1 MMKKMGTKL
10 ISITLLFSILAY
22 SAAPVLA
29 YTKEESVYSKLD
41 NNGIAYQTIVSNH
54 LKNTEKSELLKDI
67 SDLMNI
73 ENVSGNQEYEE
84 DNGRLIWKAEG
95 EDIYYQGNS
104 KKELPIECKI
114 SYKLDGQEISKED
127 IIGKSGLVNVNFE
140 FINKEQRKA
149 TINGKEE
156 TMYVPFIVGM
166 GTVIDNENNKNIE
179 ISNGKVIDNGN
190 KTFVFGVAL
199 PGMQESLG
207 IDKNTIDI
215 PNSIEI
221 SMEAKDFEMN
231 EIYCFA
237 TPKLIDEDDL
247 ELFNKID
254 KIYDMATELKDGS
267 SKLVEGSQQLSE
279 GTGKLNAGTHEL
291 SKELNTQIAKYENA
305 RKELANKEELE
316 EKIVNIINNEMKII
330 MPELQ
335 TLAEEEAKNVVK
347 ENLKGENGLEEKT
360 AKTALDYTKIAINTK
375 LNELEKS
382 NTEIKIPDELLN
394 QIQNDVMIAVKNVE
408 NKQDVQDLENTIK
421 NLVIED
427 ITNIVKG
434 KTNEVITENVET
446 MKTNITDPTDLMSEN
461 EKAALNQSKNQI
473 AQAMVPGIKLQYPNL
488 TDEQAYAQALSSVNQ
503 LVTSVSKG
511 TMDKTLDQVKNQ
523 APTMVENTV
532 NEIATNLSTNEALEQ
547 AISNYVSKI
556 TTEIKATVGEETLNA
571 IKNNIKNEIIQ
582 ELQNTFENDL
592 TLQEQISSM
601 VKEEINPTIDVVA
614 EQTAIKL
621 AEDFTEELANQI
633 ASNLI
638 KKQLSGELSGTE
650 LDKELS
656 KYEDIINS
664 KLGEVDGQIEN
675 LKDALNQLTTG
686 TDTLENGANELQNGM
701 RKFDEEGIQK
711 IYSIVNNNV
720 RDLQFRVE
728 KLREL
733 SNEYNTFT
741 NIDENAKGNVK
752 FIMMIDS
759 LKKEEEKKEKAILP
773 AEIKEEEEQLYIHD
787 KNVGE

>member
-1 MMKKMGTKL
+1 MKKMVTKL
-10 ISITLLFSILAY
+10 ISSTLLFSMLAY

-29 YTKEESVYSKLD
+29 YTKDESVYSKLD

-127 IIGKSGLVNVNFE
+127 IIGKSGFAKVIFE
-140 FINKEQRKA
+140 FTNKEQRKA

-156 TMYVPFIVGM
+156 TMYVPFIVGI
-166 GTVIDNENNKNIE
+166 GTVIDNEKNKNIE
-179 ISNGKVIDNGN
+179 ISSGKVIDNGN
-190 KTFVFGVAL
+190 KSFAFGVAL

-207 IDKNTIDI
+207 VDKNTIDI

-267 SKLVEGSQQLSE
+267 SKLVEGSQQLSK
-279 GTGKLNAGTHEL
+279 GAGKLNAGTHEL

-305 RKELANKEELE
+305 RKKLANKKELE
-316 EKIVNIINNEMKII
+316 EKIVNIINNEMKRI

-394 QIQNDVMIAVKNVE
+394 QIQKDVMIAVKNVE
-408 NKQDVQDLENTIK
+408 NKQDVQALENTIK
-421 NLVIED
+421 NLVIKD

-446 MKTNITDPTDLMSEN
+446 MKTNITDPTALMSES

-473 AQAMVPGIKLQYPNL
+473 AQAMVPGIKIQYPNL

-582 ELQNTFENDL
+582 ELQNTFKNDL

-664 KLGEVDGQIEN
+664 KLGEVDGQIEK
-675 LKDALNQLTTG
+675 LEDALNQLTAG

-720 RDLQFRVE
+720 RDLQFRVK

-759 LKKEEEKKEKAILP
+759 LKKEEEKKEQAILP
-773 AEIKEEEEQLYIHD
+773 AEIKEEEE
-787 KNVGE
+787 

>member
-10 ISITLLFSILAY
+10 ISSILLFSMLAY
-22 SAAPVLA
+22 SAAPVWA

-127 IIGKSGLVNVNFE
+127 IIGKSGFAKVIIE
-140 FINKEQRKA
+140 FTNKEQRKA

-156 TMYVPFIVGM
+156 TMYVPFIVGI

-179 ISNGKVIDNGN
+179 ISSGKVIDNGN
-190 KTFVFGVAL
+190 KTFAFGVAL

-279 GTGKLNAGTHEL
+279 GAGKLNAGTHEL

-305 RKELANKEELE
+305 RKKLANKEELE
-316 EKIVNIINNEMKII
+316 EKIVSIINSEMKKL

-394 QIQNDVMIAVKNVE
+394 QIQKDVMIAVKNVE
-408 NKQDVQDLENTIK
+408 NKQDVQALENTIK
-421 NLVIED
+421 NLVIKD

-446 MKTNITDPTDLMSEN
+446 MKTNITDPTALMSES

-473 AQAMVPGIKLQYPNL
+473 AQAMVPGIKMQYPNL
-488 TDEQAYAQALSSVNQ
+488 TDEKAYEEALKSVNQ

-523 APTMVENTV
+523 APTMAENTV

-556 TTEIKATVGEETLNA
+556 TTEIKAKVGEETLNA

-582 ELQNTFENDL
+582 ELQNTLKNDL

-638 KKQLSGELSGTE
+638 KKQLSGELNGTE

-664 KLGEVDGQIEN
+664 KLGEVDGQIEK
-675 LKDALNQLTTG
+675 LKEALNQLTAG

-711 IYSIVNNNV
+711 IYNIVNNNV
-720 RDLQFRVE
+720 RDLQFRVK

-759 LKKEEEKKEKAILP
+759 LKKEEEKKEQAILP
-773 AEIKEEEEQLYIHD
+773 AEIKEEEE
-787 KNVGE
+787 

>member
-10 ISITLLFSILAY
+10 ISSTLLFSMLAY

-54 LKNTEKSELLKDI
+54 LKNTEKSKLLKDI

-127 IIGKSGLVNVNFE
+127 IIGKSGFAKVIFE
-140 FINKEQRKA
+140 FTNKEQRKA

-156 TMYVPFIVGM
+156 TMYVPFIVGI

-179 ISNGKVIDNGN
+179 ISSGKVIDNGN

-279 GTGKLNAGTHEL
+279 GAGKLNAGTHEL

-305 RKELANKEELE
+305 RKKLANKKELE

-360 AKTALDYTKIAINTK
+360 AKTALNYTKIAINTK

-394 QIQNDVMIAVKNVE
+394 QIQKDVMIAVKNVE
-408 NKQDVQDLENTIK
+408 NKQDVQALENTIK
-421 NLVIED
+421 NLVIKD

-446 MKTNITDPTDLMSEN
+446 MKTNITDPTALMSES
-461 EKAALNQSKNQI
+461 EKAALSQSKNQI
-473 AQAMVPGIKLQYPNL
+473 AQAMVPGIKIQYPNL

-523 APTMVENTV
+523 APIMVENTV

-582 ELQNTFENDL
+582 ELQNTFKNDL

-664 KLGEVDGQIEN
+664 KLGEVDGQIEK
-675 LKDALNQLTTG
+675 LKDALNQLTAG

-720 RDLQFRVE
+720 RDLQSRVK

-759 LKKEEEKKEKAILP
+759 LKKEEEKKEQAILP
-773 AEIKEEEEQLYIHD
+773 AEIKEEEE
-787 KNVGE
+787 

>member
-1 MMKKMGTKL
+1 MMKKIGTKL
-10 ISITLLFSILAY
+10 ISSTLLFSMLAY
-22 SAAPVLA
+22 SATPVMA
-29 YTKEESVYSKLD
+29 YTKDESVYSKLD

-54 LKNTEKSELLKDI
+54 LKNTEKSELIKDI

-127 IIGKSGLVNVNFE
+127 IIGKSGFAKVIFE
-140 FINKEQRKA
+140 FTNKEQRKA

-156 TMYVPFIVGM
+156 TMYVPFIVGI

-179 ISNGKVIDNGN
+179 ISSGKVIDNGN

-279 GTGKLNAGTHEL
+279 GAGKLNAGTHEL

-305 RKELANKEELE
+305 RKKLANKKELE
-316 EKIVNIINNEMKII
+316 EKIVNIINNEMKRI

-394 QIQNDVMIAVKNVE
+394 QIQKDVMIAVKNVE
-408 NKQDVQDLENTIK
+408 NKQDVQALENTIK
-421 NLVIED
+421 NLVIKD

-446 MKTNITDPTDLMSEN
+446 MKTNITDPTALMSES

-473 AQAMVPGIKLQYPNL
+473 AQAMVPGIKIQYPNL

-582 ELQNTFENDL
+582 ELQNTFKNDL

-601 VKEEINPTIDVVA
+601 VKEKINPTIDVVA

-664 KLGEVDGQIEN
+664 KLGEVDGQIEK
-675 LKDALNQLTTG
+675 LKDALNQLTAG

-720 RDLQFRVE
+720 RDLQFRVK

-759 LKKEEEKKEKAILP
+759 LKKEEEKKEQAILP
-773 AEIKEEEEQLYIHD
+773 AKIKEEEE
-787 KNVGE
+787 

>member
-1 MMKKMGTKL
+1 MKKIGTKL
-10 ISITLLFSILAY
+10 ISSTLLFSMLAY
-22 SAAPVLA
+22 SSAPVLA

-41 NNGIAYQTIVSNH
+41 SNGMVYQTTVSNH

-73 ENVSGNQEYEE
+73 ENVSGDQEFSEE
-84 DNGRLIWKAEG
+84 NGKLIWKAEG

-127 IIGKSGLVNVNFE
+127 IIGKSGFAKVIFE
-140 FINKEQRKA
+140 FTNKEQRKA

-156 TMYVPFIVGM
+156 TMYVPFIVGL

-179 ISNGKVIDNGN
+179 ISGGKVIDNGN

-279 GTGKLNAGTHEL
+279 GAGKLNAGTHEL

-305 RKELANKEELE
+305 RKKLANKKELE
-316 EKIVNIINNEMKII
+316 EKIVNIINNEMKRI

-394 QIQNDVMIAVKNVE
+394 QIQKDVMIAVKNVE
-408 NKQDVQDLENTIK
+408 NKQDVQALENTIK
-421 NLVIED
+421 NLVIKD

-446 MKTNITDPTDLMSEN
+446 MKTNITDPTALMSES
-461 EKAALNQSKNQI
+461 EKAALNQSKKQI
-473 AQAMVPGIKLQYPNL
+473 AQAMVPGIKIQYPNL

-523 APTMVENTV
+523 APTMAENTV

-582 ELQNTFENDL
+582 ELQNTFKNDL
-592 TLQEQISSM
+592 TIQEQISSM
-601 VKEEINPTIDVVA
+601 VKEKINPTIDVVA

-664 KLGEVDGQIEN
+664 KLGEVDGQTEK
-675 LKDALNQLTTG
+675 LKDALNQLTSG

-711 IYSIVNNNV
+711 IYNIVNNNV
-720 RDLQFRVE
+720 RDLQFRVK

-759 LKKEEEKKEKAILP
+759 LKKEEEKKEQAILP
-773 AEIKEEEEQLYIHD
+773 AEIKEEEE
-787 KNVGE
+787 

>member
-1 MMKKMGTKL
+1 MKKIGTKL
-10 ISITLLFSILAY
+10 ISSTLLFSMLAY
-22 SAAPVLA
+22 FATPVMA

-127 IIGKSGLVNVNFE
+127 IIGKSGFAKVIFE
-140 FINKEQRKA
+140 FTNKEQRKV

-156 TMYVPFIVGM
+156 TMYVPFIVGV
-166 GTVIDNENNKNIE
+166 GTVIDNENNKNIA
-179 ISNGKVIDNGN
+179 ISSGKVIDNGN

-279 GTGKLNAGTHEL
+279 GAGKLNAGTHEL

-305 RKELANKEELE
+305 RKKLANKKELE
-316 EKIVNIINNEMKII
+316 EKIVNIINNEMKRI

-375 LNELEKS
+375 LNELEKN

-394 QIQNDVMIAVKNVE
+394 QIQKDVMIAVKNVE
-408 NKQDVQDLENTIK
+408 NKQDVQALENTIK
-421 NLVIED
+421 NLVIKD

-446 MKTNITDPTDLMSEN
+446 MKTNITDPTALMSES

-473 AQAMVPGIKLQYPNL
+473 AQAMVPGIKIQYPNL
-488 TDEQAYAQALSSVNQ
+488 TDEQAYEQALSSVNQ

-571 IKNNIKNEIIQ
+571 IKNNIKKEIIQ
-582 ELQNTFENDL
+582 ELQNTFKNDL

-601 VKEEINPTIDVVA
+601 VKEEIDPTIDVVA

-664 KLGEVDGQIEN
+664 KLGEVDGQIEK
-675 LKDALNQLTTG
+675 LKGALNQLTAG
-686 TDTLENGANELQNGM
+686 TDTLENGTNELQNGM

-720 RDLQFRVE
+720 RDLQFRVK

-759 LKKEEEKKEKAILP
+759 LKKEEEKKEQAILP
-773 AEIKEEEEQLYIHD
+773 AEIKEEEE
-787 KNVGE
+787 

>member
-10 ISITLLFSILAY
+10 ISSTLLFSILAY

-127 IIGKSGLVNVNFE
+127 IIGKSGFAKVIFE
-140 FINKEQRKA
+140 FTNKEQRKA

-156 TMYVPFIVGM
+156 TMYVPFIVGI

-179 ISNGKVIDNGN
+179 ISSGKVIDNGN

-279 GTGKLNAGTHEL
+279 GAGKLNAGTHEL

-305 RKELANKEELE
+305 RKKLANKKELE
-316 EKIVNIINNEMKII
+316 EKIVNIINNEMKRI

-394 QIQNDVMIAVKNVE
+394 QIQKDVMIAVKNVE
-408 NKQDVQDLENTIK
+408 NKQDVQALENTIK
-421 NLVIED
+421 NLVIKD

-446 MKTNITDPTDLMSEN
+446 MKTNITDPTALMSES

-473 AQAMVPGIKLQYPNL
+473 AQAMVPGIKIQYPNL

-582 ELQNTFENDL
+582 ELQNTFKNDL

-664 KLGEVDGQIEN
+664 KLGEVDGQIEK
-675 LKDALNQLTTG
+675 LKEALNQLTAG

-720 RDLQFRVE
+720 RDLQFRVK

-759 LKKEEEKKEKAILP
+759 LKKEEEKKEQAILP
-773 AEIKEEEEQLYIHD
+773 AEIKEEEE
-787 KNVGE
+787 

>member
-10 ISITLLFSILAY
+10 ISSTLLFSILAY

-54 LKNTEKSELLKDI
+54 LKNTEKSELIKDI

-127 IIGKSGLVNVNFE
+127 IIGKSGSAKVIFE
-140 FINKEQRKA
+140 FTNKEQRKA

-156 TMYVPFIVGM
+156 TMYVPFIVGI

-179 ISNGKVIDNGN
+179 ISSGKVIDNGN

-279 GTGKLNAGTHEL
+279 GAGKLNAGTHEL

-305 RKELANKEELE
+305 RKKLANKEELE
-316 EKIVNIINNEMKII
+316 EKIVNIINNEMKRI

-394 QIQNDVMIAVKNVE
+394 QIQKDVMIAVKNVE
-408 NKQDVQDLENTIK
+408 NKQDVQALENTIK
-421 NLVIED
+421 DLVIKD

-446 MKTNITDPTDLMSEN
+446 MKTNITDPTALMSES
-461 EKAALNQSKNQI
+461 EKEALNQSKNQI
-473 AQAMVPGIKLQYPNL
+473 AQAMVPGIKMQNPNL
-488 TDEQAYAQALSSVNQ
+488 TDKQAYAEALSSVNQ

-523 APTMVENTV
+523 APTMAENTV

-582 ELQNTFENDL
+582 ELQNTFKNDL

-601 VKEEINPTIDVVA
+601 VKEEINSTIDVVA

-664 KLGEVDGQIEN
+664 KLGEVDGQTEK
-675 LKDALNQLTTG
+675 LKDALNQLTAG

-720 RDLQFRVE
+720 RDLQLRVK

-759 LKKEEEKKEKAILP
+759 LKKEEEKKEQAILP
-773 AEIKEEEEQLYIHD
+773 AEIKEEEE
-787 KNVGE
+787 

>member
-10 ISITLLFSILAY
+10 ISSTLLFSMLAY

-127 IIGKSGLVNVNFE
+127 IIGKSGFAKVIFE
-140 FINKEQRKA
+140 FTNKEQRKA

-156 TMYVPFIVGM
+156 TMYVPFIVGI

-179 ISNGKVIDNGN
+179 ISSGKVIDNGN

-279 GTGKLNAGTHEL
+279 GAGKLNAGTHEL

-305 RKELANKEELE
+305 RKKLANKKELE
-316 EKIVNIINNEMKII
+316 EKIVNIINNEIKRI

-360 AKTALDYTKIAINTK
+360 AKTALNYTKIAINTK

-394 QIQNDVMIAVKNVE
+394 QIQKDVMIAVKNVE
-408 NKQDVQDLENTIK
+408 NKQDVQALENTIK
-421 NLVIED
+421 NLVIKD

-446 MKTNITDPTDLMSEN
+446 MKTNITDPTALMSES
-461 EKAALNQSKNQI
+461 EKTALNQSKNQI
-473 AQAMVPGIKLQYPNL
+473 AQAMVPGIKIQYPNL

-582 ELQNTFENDL
+582 ELQNTLKNDL

-664 KLGEVDGQIEN
+664 KLGEVDGQIEK
-675 LKDALNQLTTG
+675 LKDALNQLTAG

-720 RDLQFRVE
+720 RDLQFRVK

-773 AEIKEEEEQLYIHD
+773 AEIKEEEE
-787 KNVGE
+787 

>member
-1 MMKKMGTKL
+1 MKKMGTKL
-10 ISITLLFSILAY
+10 ISSTLLFSMLAY

-73 ENVSGNQEYEE
+73 ENVSGNQEFEE
-84 DNGRLIWKAEG
+84 DNGNLIWKAEG

-127 IIGKSGLVNVNFE
+127 IIGKSGFVKAIFE
-140 FINKEQRKA
+140 FTNKEQRKA

-156 TMYVPFIVGM
+156 TMYVPFIVGI

-179 ISNGKVIDNGN
+179 ISSGKVIDNGN

-199 PGMQESLG
+199 PGMQESLE

-279 GTGKLNAGTHEL
+279 GAGKLNAGTHEL

-305 RKELANKEELE
+305 RKKLANRKELE
-316 EKIVNIINNEMKII
+316 EKIVNIINNEMKRI

-394 QIQNDVMIAVKNVE
+394 QIQKDVMIAVKNVE
-408 NKQDVQDLENTIK
+408 NKQDVQALENTIK

-434 KTNEVITENVET
+434 KTNEVITENVKT
-446 MKTNITDPTDLMSEN
+446 MKTNITDPTALMSES

-473 AQAMVPGIKLQYPNL
+473 AQAMVPGIKIQYPNL

-582 ELQNTFENDL
+582 ELQNTFKNDL

-664 KLGEVDGQIEN
+664 KLGEVDGQIEK
-675 LKDALNQLTTG
+675 LKDALNQLTAG

-720 RDLQFRVE
+720 RDLQFRVK

-759 LKKEEEKKEKAILP
+759 LKKEEEKKEQAILP
-773 AEIKEEEEQLYIHD
+773 AEIKEEEE
-787 KNVGE
+787 

>member
-1 MMKKMGTKL
+1 MKKMVTKL
-10 ISITLLFSILAY
+10 ISSTLLFSMLAY

-29 YTKEESVYSKLD
+29 YTKDESVYSKLD

-127 IIGKSGLVNVNFE
+127 IIGKSGSAKVIFE
-140 FINKEQRKA
+140 FTNKEQRKA

-156 TMYVPFIVGM
+156 TMYVPFIVGI
-166 GTVIDNENNKNIE
+166 GTVIDNENNKNID
-179 ISNGKVIDNGN
+179 ISSGKVIDNGN

-207 IDKNTIDI
+207 VDKNTIDI

-267 SKLVEGSQQLSE
+267 SKLVEGSQQLSK
-279 GTGKLNAGTHEL
+279 GAGKLNAGTHEL

-305 RKELANKEELE
+305 RKKLANKKEIE
-316 EKIVNIINNEMKII
+316 EKIVNIINNEMKRI

-394 QIQNDVMIAVKNVE
+394 QIQKDVMIAVKNVE
-408 NKQDVQDLENTIK
+408 NKQDVQALENTIK
-421 NLVIED
+421 NLVIKD

-446 MKTNITDPTDLMSEN
+446 MKTNITDPTALMSES

-473 AQAMVPGIKLQYPNL
+473 AQAMVPGIKIQYPNL

-582 ELQNTFENDL
+582 ELQNTFKNDL

-621 AEDFTEELANQI
+621 AEDFTEDLANQI

-664 KLGEVDGQIEN
+664 KLGEVDGQIEK
-675 LKDALNQLTTG
+675 LKEALNQLTAG

-720 RDLQFRVE
+720 RDLQFRVK

-759 LKKEEEKKEKAILP
+759 LKKEEEKKEQAILP
-773 AEIKEEEEQLYIHD
+773 AEIKEEEE
-787 KNVGE
+787 

>member
-1 MMKKMGTKL
+1 MKKMVTKL
-10 ISITLLFSILAY
+10 ISSTLLFSMLAY

-29 YTKEESVYSKLD
+29 YTKDESVYSKLD

-127 IIGKSGLVNVNFE
+127 IIGKSGFAKVIFE
-140 FINKEQRKA
+140 FTNKEQRKA

-179 ISNGKVIDNGN
+179 ISSGKVIDNGN

-279 GTGKLNAGTHEL
+279 GAGKLNAGTHEL

-305 RKELANKEELE
+305 RKKLANKKELE
-316 EKIVNIINNEMKII
+316 EKIVNIINNEMKRI

-382 NTEIKIPDELLN
+382 NTEIKIPNELLN
-394 QIQNDVMIAVKNVE
+394 QIQKDVMIAVKNVE
-408 NKQDVQDLENTIK
+408 NKQDVQALENTIK
-421 NLVIED
+421 NLVIKD

-446 MKTNITDPTDLMSEN
+446 MKTNITDPTALMSES
-461 EKAALNQSKNQI
+461 EKAVLNQSKNQI
-473 AQAMVPGIKLQYPNL
+473 AQAMVPGIKIQYPNL

-532 NEIATNLSTNEALEQ
+532 NEITTNLGTNEALEQ
-547 AISNYVSKI
+547 AISNDVSKI
-556 TTEIKATVGEETLNA
+556 TIEIKATVGEETLNA

-582 ELQNTFENDL
+582 ELQNTFKNDL

-664 KLGEVDGQIEN
+664 KLGEVDGQIEK
-675 LKDALNQLTTG
+675 LKDALNQLTAG

-720 RDLQFRVE
+720 RDLQFRVK

-741 NIDENAKGNVK
+741 NIGENAKGNVK

-759 LKKEEEKKEKAILP
+759 LKKEEEKKEQAILP
-773 AEIKEEEEQLYIHD
+773 AEIKEEEE
-787 KNVGE
+787 

>member
-10 ISITLLFSILAY
+10 MSITLLFSMLAY

-73 ENVSGNQEYEE
+73 ENVSGNQEFEE

-127 IIGKSGLVNVNFE
+127 IIGKSGFAKVIFE
-140 FINKEQRKA
+140 FTNKEQRKA

-156 TMYVPFIVGM
+156 TMYVPFIVGI

-179 ISNGKVIDNGN
+179 ISSGKVIDNGN

-279 GTGKLNAGTHEL
+279 GAGKLNAGTHEL

-305 RKELANKEELE
+305 RKKLANKKELE
-316 EKIVNIINNEMKII
+316 EKIVNIINNEIKRI

-394 QIQNDVMIAVKNVE
+394 QIQKDVMIAVKNVE
-408 NKQDVQDLENTIK
+408 NKQDVQALENTIK
-421 NLVIED
+421 NLVIKD

-446 MKTNITDPTDLMSEN
+446 MKTNITDPTALMSES

-473 AQAMVPGIKLQYPNL
+473 AQAMVPGIKIQYPNL

-523 APTMVENTV
+523 APTMAENTV

-571 IKNNIKNEIIQ
+571 IKNNIENEIIQ
-582 ELQNTFENDL
+582 ELQNTFKNDL

-601 VKEEINPTIDVVA
+601 VKEEINSTIDVVA

-664 KLGEVDGQIEN
+664 KLGEADGQIEK
-675 LKDALNQLTTG
+675 LKEALNQLTAG

-720 RDLQFRVE
+720 RDLQFRVK

-759 LKKEEEKKEKAILP
+759 LKKEEEKKEQAILP
-773 AEIKEEEEQLYIHD
+773 AEIKEEEE
-787 KNVGE
+787 

>member
-10 ISITLLFSILAY
+10 ISSTLLFSMLAY
-22 SAAPVLA
+22 SASPVMA

-127 IIGKSGLVNVNFE
+127 IIGKSGFAKVIFE
-140 FINKEQRKA
+140 FTNKEQRKA

-156 TMYVPFIVGM
+156 TMYVPFIVGI

-190 KTFVFGVAL
+190 KTIILGIAL

-279 GTGKLNAGTHEL
+279 GAGKLNAGTHEL

-305 RKELANKEELE
+305 RKKLANKKEIE
-316 EKIVNIINNEMKII
+316 EKIVNIINNEMKRI

-394 QIQNDVMIAVKNVE
+394 QIQKDVMIAVKNVE
-408 NKQDVQDLENTIK
+408 NKQDVQALENTIK
-421 NLVIED
+421 NLVIKD

-446 MKTNITDPTDLMSEN
+446 MKTNITDPTALMSES

-473 AQAMVPGIKLQYPNL
+473 AQAMVPGIKIQYPNL

-582 ELQNTFENDL
+582 ELQNTFKNDS

-621 AEDFTEELANQI
+621 AEDFTEDLANQI

-664 KLGEVDGQIEN
+664 KLGEVDGQIEK
-675 LKDALNQLTTG
+675 LKDALNQLTAG

-720 RDLQFRVE
+720 RDLQFRVK

-759 LKKEEEKKEKAILP
+759 LKKEEEKKEQAILP
-773 AEIKEEEEQLYIHD
+773 AEIKEEEE
-787 KNVGE
+787 

>member
-10 ISITLLFSILAY
+10 ISSTLLFSMLAY
-22 SAAPVLA
+22 SAAPVMA

-127 IIGKSGLVNVNFE
+127 IIGKSGFVKAIFE
-140 FINKEQRKA
+140 FTNKEQRKA

-156 TMYVPFIVGM
+156 TMYVPFIVGI

-179 ISNGKVIDNGN
+179 ISSGKVIDNGN

-279 GTGKLNAGTHEL
+279 GAGKLNAGTHEL

-305 RKELANKEELE
+305 RKKLANKKELE
-316 EKIVNIINNEMKII
+316 EKIVNIINNEMKRI

-394 QIQNDVMIAVKNVE
+394 QIQKDVMIAVKNVE
-408 NKQDVQDLENTIK
+408 NKQDVQALENTIK

-434 KTNEVITENVET
+434 KTNEVITENVKT
-446 MKTNITDPTDLMSEN
+446 MKTNITDPTALMSES

-473 AQAMVPGIKLQYPNL
+473 AQAMVPGIKIQYPNL

-556 TTEIKATVGEETLNA
+556 TTEIKETVGEETLNA

-582 ELQNTFENDL
+582 ELQNTLKNDL

-638 KKQLSGELSGTE
+638 KKQLSGELSETE

-664 KLGEVDGQIEN
+664 KLGEVDGQIEK
-675 LKDALNQLTTG
+675 LKEALNQLTAG

-720 RDLQFRVE
+720 RDLQFRVK

-759 LKKEEEKKEKAILP
+759 LKKEEEKKEQAILP
-773 AEIKEEEEQLYIHD
+773 AEIKEEEE
-787 KNVGE
+787 

>member
-1 MMKKMGTKL
+1 MKKMITKL
-10 ISITLLFSILAY
+10 ISSTLLFSMLAY
-22 SAAPVLA
+22 SAVPVLA
-29 YTKEESVYSKLD
+29 YTKDESVYSKLD

-127 IIGKSGLVNVNFE
+127 IIGKSGFAKVIFE
-140 FINKEQRKA
+140 FTNKEQRKA

-156 TMYVPFIVGM
+156 TMYVPFIVGI

-179 ISNGKVIDNGN
+179 ISSGKVIDNGN

-254 KIYDMATELKDGS
+254 KIYDMVTELKDGS

-279 GTGKLNAGTHEL
+279 GAGKLNAGTHEL
-291 SKELNTQIAKYENA
+291 SKELNTQVDNYENA
-305 RKELANKEELE
+305 RKKLANKKELE
-316 EKIVNIINNEMKII
+316 EKIVNIINNEMKRI

-394 QIQNDVMIAVKNVE
+394 QIQKDVMIAVKNVE
-408 NKQDVQDLENTIK
+408 NKQDVQALENTIK
-421 NLVIED
+421 NLVIKD

-446 MKTNITDPTDLMSEN
+446 MKTNITDPTALMSES

-473 AQAMVPGIKLQYPNL
+473 AQAMVPGIKIQYPNL

-547 AISNYVSKI
+547 AISSYVSKI

-582 ELQNTFENDL
+582 ELQNTFKNDL

-614 EQTAIKL
+614 EQTATKL

-711 IYSIVNNNV
+711 IYNIVNNNV
-720 RDLQFRVE
+720 RDLQFRVK

-759 LKKEEEKKEKAILP
+759 QKKEEKKKEQAILP
-773 AEIKEEEEQLYIHD
+773 AEIKEEEE
-787 KNVGE
+787 

>member
-1 MMKKMGTKL
+1 MMKKMGTIL
-10 ISITLLFSILAY
+10 ISSTLLFSMLAY
-22 SAAPVLA
+22 SSAPVLA

-127 IIGKSGLVNVNFE
+127 IIGKSGFAKVIFE
-140 FINKEQRKA
+140 FTNKEQRKA

-179 ISNGKVIDNGN
+179 ISSGKVIDNGN

-279 GTGKLNAGTHEL
+279 GAGKLNAGTHEL

-305 RKELANKEELE
+305 RNKLANKKELE
-316 EKIVNIINNEMKII
+316 EKIVNIINNEMKRI

-382 NTEIKIPDELLN
+382 NTEIKIPEELLN
-394 QIQNDVMIAVKNVE
+394 QIQKDVMIAVKNVE
-408 NKQDVQDLENTIK
+408 NKQDVQALENTIK
-421 NLVIED
+421 YLVIKD

-446 MKTNITDPTDLMSEN
+446 MKTNITDPTALMSES

-473 AQAMVPGIKLQYPNL
+473 AQAMVPGIKIQYPNL
-488 TDEQAYAQALSSVNQ
+488 TDKQAYEQALSSVNQ

-523 APTMVENTV
+523 APTMAENTV

-582 ELQNTFENDL
+582 ELQNTFKNDL
-592 TLQEQISSM
+592 TLQEQVSSM
-601 VKEEINPTIDVVA
+601 VKEEINPTIDDVA

-664 KLGEVDGQIEN
+664 KLGEVDGQTEK
-675 LKDALNQLTTG
+675 LKDALNQLTAG
-686 TDTLENGANELQNGM
+686 SDTLENGANELQNGM

-720 RDLQFRVE
+720 RDLQSRVE

-759 LKKEEEKKEKAILP
+759 LKKEEKKKEQAILP
-773 AEIKEEEEQLYIHD
+773 AEIKEEEKLIYT
-787 KNVGE
+787 

>member
-10 ISITLLFSILAY
+10 ISSILLFSMLAY

-127 IIGKSGLVNVNFE
+127 IIGKSGFAKVIFE
-140 FINKEQRKA
+140 FTNKEQRKT

-156 TMYVPFIVGM
+156 TMYVPFIVGI

-179 ISNGKVIDNGN
+179 ISSGKVIDNGN
-190 KTFVFGVAL
+190 KTFAFGVAL

-237 TPKLIDEDDL
+237 TPKLIGEDDL

-279 GTGKLNAGTHEL
+279 GAGKLNAGTHEL

-305 RKELANKEELE
+305 RKKLANKKELE
-316 EKIVNIINNEMKII
+316 EKIVNIINNEMKRI

-394 QIQNDVMIAVKNVE
+394 QIQKDVMIAVKNVE
-408 NKQDVQDLENTIK
+408 SKQDVQALENTIK
-421 NLVIED
+421 NLVIKD

-446 MKTNITDPTDLMSEN
+446 MKTNITDPTALMSES

-473 AQAMVPGIKLQYPNL
+473 AQAMVPGIKIQYPNL

-523 APTMVENTV
+523 APTMAENTV

-582 ELQNTFENDL
+582 ELQNTLKNDL

-621 AEDFTEELANQI
+621 AEDFTEDLANQI

-664 KLGEVDGQIEN
+664 KLGEVDGQIEK
-675 LKDALNQLTTG
+675 LKDALNQLTAG

-720 RDLQFRVE
+720 RDLQSRVK

-759 LKKEEEKKEKAILP
+759 LKKEEEKKEQAILP
-773 AEIKEEEEQLYIHD
+773 AEIKEEEE
-787 KNVGE
+787 

>member
-1 MMKKMGTKL
+1 MMKKIGNKL
-10 ISITLLFSILAY
+10 ISSTLLFSMLAY

-73 ENVSGNQEYEE
+73 ENVSGNQEYEK

-104 KKELPIECKI
+104 KKKLPIECKI

-127 IIGKSGLVNVNFE
+127 IIGKSGFAKVIFE
-140 FINKEQRKA
+140 FTNKEQRKA

-156 TMYVPFIVGM
+156 TMYVPFIVGI

-179 ISNGKVIDNGN
+179 ISSGKVIDNGN

-221 SMEAKDFEMN
+221 SMEAKEFEMN

-279 GTGKLNAGTHEL
+279 GAGKLNAGTHEL

-305 RKELANKEELE
+305 RKKLANKKELE

-360 AKTALDYTKIAINTK
+360 AKTALNYTKIAINTK

-394 QIQNDVMIAVKNVE
+394 QIQRDVMIAVKNVE
-408 NKQDVQDLENTIK
+408 NKQDVQALENTIK
-421 NLVIED
+421 NLVIKD

-446 MKTNITDPTDLMSEN
+446 MKTNITDPTALMSES

-473 AQAMVPGIKLQYPNL
+473 AQAMVPGIKIQYPNL

-547 AISNYVSKI
+547 AISNYVNKI

-582 ELQNTFENDL
+582 ELQNTFKNDL

-664 KLGEVDGQIEN
+664 KLGEVDGQIEK
-675 LKDALNQLTTG
+675 LKEALNQLTAG

-720 RDLQFRVE
+720 RDLQFRVK

-759 LKKEEEKKEKAILP
+759 LKKDENTKEQAILP
-773 AEIKEEEEQLYIHD
+773 TEIKEKED
-787 KNVGE
+787 KKVLIK

>member
-1 MMKKMGTKL
+1 MKKMVTKL
-10 ISITLLFSILAY
+10 ISSTLLFSMLAY

-29 YTKEESVYSKLD
+29 YTKDESVYSKLD

-127 IIGKSGLVNVNFE
+127 IIGKSGFAKVIFE
-140 FINKEQRKA
+140 FTNKEQRKA

-156 TMYVPFIVGM
+156 TMYVPFIVGI
-166 GTVIDNENNKNIE
+166 GTVIDNENNKNID
-179 ISNGKVIDNGN
+179 ISSGKVIDNGN

-267 SKLVEGSQQLSE
+267 SKLVEGSQQLSK
-279 GTGKLNAGTHEL
+279 GAGKLNAGTHEL

-305 RKELANKEELE
+305 RKKLANKKELE
-316 EKIVNIINNEMKII
+316 EKIVNIINNEMKRI

-394 QIQNDVMIAVKNVE
+394 QIQKDVMIAVKNVE
-408 NKQDVQDLENTIK
+408 NKQDVQALENTIK
-421 NLVIED
+421 NLVIKD

-446 MKTNITDPTDLMSEN
+446 MKTNITDPTALMSES

-473 AQAMVPGIKLQYPNL
+473 AQAMVPGIKIQYPNL

-523 APTMVENTV
+523 APTMAENTV
-532 NEIATNLSTNEALEQ
+532 NEIAINLSTNEALEQ

-582 ELQNTFENDL
+582 ELQNTFKNDL

-621 AEDFTEELANQI
+621 AEDFTEDLANQI

-664 KLGEVDGQIEN
+664 KLGEVDGQIEK
-675 LKDALNQLTTG
+675 LEDALNQLTAG

-720 RDLQFRVE
+720 RDLQFRVK

-759 LKKEEEKKEKAILP
+759 LKKEEEKKEQAILP
-773 AEIKEEEEQLYIHD
+773 AEIKEEEE
-787 KNVGE
+787 

>member
-10 ISITLLFSILAY
+10 ISSTLLFSMLAY
-22 SAAPVLA
+22 SAAPVMA

-127 IIGKSGLVNVNFE
+127 IIGKSGFVKAIFE
-140 FINKEQRKA
+140 FTNKEQRKA

-179 ISNGKVIDNGN
+179 ISSGKVIDNGN

-279 GTGKLNAGTHEL
+279 GAGKLNAGTHEL

-305 RKELANKEELE
+305 RKKLANKKELE
-316 EKIVNIINNEMKII
+316 EKIVNIINNEMKRI

-394 QIQNDVMIAVKNVE
+394 QIQKDVMIAVKNVE
-408 NKQDVQDLENTIK
+408 NKQDVQALENTIK

-434 KTNEVITENVET
+434 KTNEVITENVKT
-446 MKTNITDPTDLMSEN
+446 MKTNITDPTALMSES

-473 AQAMVPGIKLQYPNL
+473 AQAMVPGIKIQYPNL

-582 ELQNTFENDL
+582 ELQNTFKNDL

-664 KLGEVDGQIEN
+664 KLGEVDGQIEK
-675 LKDALNQLTTG
+675 LKDALNQLTAG

-711 IYSIVNNNV
+711 IYNIVNNNV
-720 RDLQFRVE
+720 RDLQSRVK

-759 LKKEEEKKEKAILP
+759 LKKEEEKKEQAILP
-773 AEIKEEEEQLYIHD
+773 AEIKEEEE
-787 KNVGE
+787 

>member
-1 MMKKMGTKL
+1 MMKKIGTKL
-10 ISITLLFSILAY
+10 ISSTLLFSMLAY
-22 SAAPVLA
+22 SASPVMA

-127 IIGKSGLVNVNFE
+127 IIGKSGFAKVIFE
-140 FINKEQRKA
+140 FTNKEQRKA

-156 TMYVPFIVGM
+156 TMYVPFIVGI

-179 ISNGKVIDNGN
+179 ISSGKVIDNGN
-190 KTFVFGVAL
+190 KTIILGIAL

-267 SKLVEGSQQLSE
+267 SQLLQGSKQLSE
-279 GTGKLNAGTHEL
+279 GAGKLNAGTHEL

-305 RKELANKEELE
+305 RKKLANKEELE
-316 EKIVNIINNEMKII
+316 EKIVNIINNEMKRI

-347 ENLKGENGLEEKT
+347 ENLKGENGLEEKA
-360 AKTALDYTKIAINTK
+360 AKTAIDYTKIAINTK

-394 QIQNDVMIAVKNVE
+394 QIQNDVMTAVKNVE
-408 NKQDVQDLENTIK
+408 NKQDVQALENTIK
-421 NLVIED
+421 NLVIKD
-427 ITNIVKG
+427 ITNTVKG

-446 MKTNITDPTDLMSEN
+446 MKTNITDPTALMSES
-461 EKAALNQSKNQI
+461 EKAVLNKSKNQI
-473 AQAMVPGIKLQYPNL
+473 AQAMVPGIKAEAATKGVTL
-488 TDEQAYAQALSSVNQ
+488 TDDQAFAKALSSVNE
-503 LVTSVSKG
+503 LVTGVSKN
-511 TMDKTLDQVKNQ
+511 TMDKTLDQIKEQ
-523 APTMVENTV
+523 APTMAENTV
-532 NEIATNLSTNEALEQ
+532 KEIASNLSTNEALEK
-547 AISNYVSKI
+547 AIFEYANKI
-556 TTEIKATVGEETLNA
+556 VTEIKNVVGEETLNA
-571 IKNNIKNEIIQ
+571 IKSNIKKEIVE
-582 ELQNTFENDL
+582 ELKKAFKNDKA
-592 TLQEQISSM
+592 LQAQISSM
-601 VKEEINPTIDVVA
+601 IKEEINPTIDVVA
-614 EQTAIKL
+614 EQTATKL
-621 AEDFTEELANQI
+621 AEDFTEDLANQI

-656 KYEDIINS
+656 KYEDLINS
-664 KLGEVDGQIEN
+664 KLGEVDGQIET
-675 LKDALNQLTTG
+675 LKDALNQLTAG
-686 TDTLENGANELQNGM
+686 TDALENGTNELQNGM

-720 RDLQFRVE
+720 RDLQSRVE

-741 NIDENAKGNVK
+741 NIDQNAQGNVK

-759 LKKEEEKKEKAILP
+759 LKKEEKKKEQAILP
-773 AEIKEEEEQLYIHD
+773 AEIKEEDE
-787 KNVGE
+787 

>member
-10 ISITLLFSILAY
+10 ISSTLLFSMLAY
-22 SAAPVLA
+22 SSAPVLA

-127 IIGKSGLVNVNFE
+127 IIGKSGFVKVIFE
-140 FINKEQRKA
+140 FTNKEQRKA

-156 TMYVPFIVGM
+156 TMYVPFIVGL

-179 ISNGKVIDNGN
+179 ISGGKVIDNGN

-279 GTGKLNAGTHEL
+279 GVGKLNAGTHEL

-305 RKELANKEELE
+305 RKKLANKKELE
-316 EKIVNIINNEMKII
+316 EKIVNIINNEMKRI

-394 QIQNDVMIAVKNVE
+394 QIQKDVMIAVKNVE
-408 NKQDVQDLENTIK
+408 NKQDVQALENTIK
-421 NLVIED
+421 NLVIKD

-446 MKTNITDPTDLMSEN
+446 MKTNITDPTALMSES

-473 AQAMVPGIKLQYPNL
+473 AQAMVPGIKIQYPNL

-511 TMDKTLDQVKNQ
+511 TMDKTLDQVNNQ

-582 ELQNTFENDL
+582 ELQNTFKNDL

-664 KLGEVDGQIEN
+664 KLGEVDGQIEK
-675 LKDALNQLTTG
+675 LKEALNQLTAG

-720 RDLQFRVE
+720 RDLQSRVK

-759 LKKEEEKKEKAILP
+759 LKKEEEKKEQAILP
-773 AEIKEEEEQLYIHD
+773 AEIKEEEE
-787 KNVGE
+787 